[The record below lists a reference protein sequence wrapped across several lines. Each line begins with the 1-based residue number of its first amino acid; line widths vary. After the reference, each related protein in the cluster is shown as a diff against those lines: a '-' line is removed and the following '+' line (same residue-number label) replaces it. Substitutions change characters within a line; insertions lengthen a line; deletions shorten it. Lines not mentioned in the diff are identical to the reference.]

1 MPESDPDAPTYDLV
15 PREAYVEVALRG
27 RPRLETVVAL
37 FAELERLTTTDG
49 ELLVLIDESGIHTEA
64 VGNTELRNMMG
75 AWLESDGLRN
85 RSRIAIYAPSNLVN
99 GLTRIVQAFG
109 GGPAD
114 DRSRSSAPDGRP
126 ETGCSADTPARR
138 RLARQATEGLNH

>member
-1 MPESDPDAPTYDLV
+1 MPESDPYAPTYDLV
-15 PREAYVEVALRG
+15 QRDAHVEAVLRG

-49 ELLVLIDESGIHTEA
+49 ELLVLVDESEIHPEA

-85 RSRIAIYAPSNLVN
+85 RSRIAIYAPSDLVD
-99 GLTRIVQAFG
+99 GLSRMAQAFG

-114 DRSRSSAPDGRP
+114 DRLAVFRS
-126 ETGCSADTPARR
+126 
-138 RLARQATEGLNH
+138 RQAARNWLLGRHPS

>member
-1 MPESDPDAPTYDLV
+1 MPESDPYVPTHDLV
-15 PREAYVEVALRG
+15 ERDAHVDVVLRG

-37 FAELERLTTTDG
+37 FAELERLTSAES
-49 ELLVLIDESGIHTEA
+49 ELLVLVDESEIYPEA

-85 RSRIAIYAPSNLVN
+85 QSRIAIYAPSHLVN
-99 GLTRIVQAFG
+99 GLALMVQAFG

-114 DRSRSSAPDGRP
+114 HRLMVFRSRRAARNWLLG
-126 ETGCSADTPARR
+126 DTPARPHG
-138 RLARQATEGLNH
+138 LAGQAMDGRG